1 MKRTTGV
8 RRTHSRGC
16 PAREARSS
24 RRCNCNGGY
33 EASVW
38 DRASG
43 RKVRKFFPT
52 LAAARAWRAD
62 AEHGVRRGTLRATVA
77 ATVNEAA
84 DDLIA
89 GMESGAIRTRSGDRY
104 KPSTIRAYRESLD
117 LHVRTDLG
125 AMRLGDIQRRH
136 VQALAD
142 QLVAEDKSPSSV
154 RNALMPLRVLYRR
167 AIRDGL
173 VAVNPCAGIELPA
186 NRSERVQI
194 VSVEHAGD
202 LIASIPAE
210 RDRGLWATALYAG
223 LRRGE
228 LMALRWQ
235 DVDLIT
241 GELRVERS
249 YDPKSREYVE
259 PKSRS
264 GRRRVPIA
272 AVLRGHLRALAIASR
287 RSDPAALVFGDR
299 AETPFHYGAM
309 MIRVKESWATAEL
322 EPIGLHAARHTAA
335 SVMIAAGVN
344 VKALSEFLGHSTIT
358 ITLDRYGHL
367 LPGSIAE
374 SASLLDAYFERTGR
388 RTGRREADSLQIAD
402 S

>member
-1 MKRTTGV
+1 MKPTTGV

-16 PAREARSS
+16 PARASND
-24 RRCNCNGGY
+24 RRCDCKGGY
-33 EASVW
+33 EATVW

-43 RKVRKFFPT
+43 SRIRKTLPT
-52 LAAARAWRAD
+52 LAAARAWRSD
-62 AEHGVRRGTLRATVA
+62 AEHGVRRGTLRASGPV
-77 ATVNEAA
+77 TVNEGA
-84 DDLIA
+84 DDLIE
-89 GMESGAIRTRSGDRY
+89 GMESGAVRTRSGDRY
-104 KPSTIRAYRESLD
+104 KPSTVRSYREALD
-117 LHVRTDLG
+117 LYVRADLG
-125 AMRLGDIQRRH
+125 AMRLGDVQRRH

-142 QLVAEDKSPSSV
+142 RLVAEGLSPSSV
-154 RNALMPLRVLYRR
+154 RNALMPLRVVYRR

-173 VAVNPCAGIELPA
+173 AVLNPCEGIELPA
-186 NRSERVQI
+186 NRAERVRI
-194 VSVEHAGD
+194 VSAEYASE
-202 LIASIPAE
+202 LISALPTE
-210 RDRGLWATALYAG
+210 RDRGLWATAFFAG

-235 DVDLIT
+235 DVDLAA
-241 GELRVERS
+241 GELQVERS
-249 YDPKSREYVE
+249 YDPKAVEYVE

-272 AVLRGHLRALAIASR
+272 AILRGHLRALAIASR

-299 AETPFHYGAM
+299 PDVPFHYGAM
-309 MIRVKESWATAEL
+309 ITRTREAWEAAEL
-322 EPIGLHAARHTAA
+322 DPIGLHAARHTAA

-374 SASLLDAYFERTGR
+374 AASLLDSYLDRTAGR
-388 RTGRREADSLQIAD
+388 TAGPEPDSLQIAD